1 MWLGFSIKGTHNFV
15 MPHWY
20 CYAWRQFYLI
30 LVELILEAEL
40 DHCFKLVLNL
50 ALDFGLSPNYCF
62 LEESAQVEL
71 GLWIIGLLS
80 WPVFLLSSKVWLIH
94 SLEIHILELH
104 CCWVVWLCWSLK
116 YWLCYYHIESVDCR
130 RWYDKF
136 FLYLY
141 CYLIL
146 EVVLDVLA
154 FITVVSWFCDW

>member
-1 MWLGFSIKGTHNFV
+1 MQNFSFGNQWIMWLRFSI
-15 MPHWY
+15 

-116 YWLCYYHIESVDCR
+116 YWLCYQVTIILKALTVEVDMINSSCICIAP
-130 RWYDKF
+130 W
-136 FLYLY
+136 FLKW
-141 CYLIL
+141 C
-146 EVVLDVLA
+146 
-154 FITVVSWFCDW
+154 WMC